1 MSATATRDYAPWEVG
16 AAFLIACC
24 VQLAAGVVLYL
35 TRVDV
40 IAEAPEVDKGA
51 QLPVKVQPVLDL
63 DGPLLKLG
71 GKKPVLPDM
80 WQAPP
85 RPSPAKAP
93 DQAFAS
99 TKADPS
105 AEPPDPEHKKKMA
118 DAGTEPPPP
127 DADKGEETQD
137 ADKAAP
143 TDANPIDPS
152 DKPPGTTQEG
162 DPNGVKEGTE
172 TDPLKV
178 NAARMY
184 NARLVSFF
192 NRFAAG
198 KCTGAEGTS
207 TSASV
212 SLSGTTVSSIHV
224 NASGNA
230 AFDAAIPPAMQAAVG
245 QSVPPPPEN
254 FPEFLK
260 PSFSFTIV
268 CK

>member
-1 MSATATRDYAPWEVG
+1 VSATALRDYAPWEVG
-16 AAFLIACC
+16 AALLIACS
-24 VQLAAGVVLYL
+24 VQLAAGVVLYF

-40 IAEAPEVDKGA
+40 IAAAPEVDKGA

-93 DQAFAS
+93 DQSFAS
-99 TKADPS
+99 TKADPD

-127 DADKGEETQD
+127 DASTGEETPD
-137 ADKAAP
+137 ADKAEP
-143 TDANPIDPS
+143 TDANPIEAS

-162 DPNGVKEGTE
+162 DPNGVKDGTE

-198 KCTGAEGTS
+198 KCAGAEGTS

-212 SLSGTTVSSIHV
+212 TLSGTTVSSIHV
-224 NASGNA
+224 SSSGNA

-245 QSVPPPPEN
+245 QSDPPPPEN

>member
-1 MSATATRDYAPWEVG
+1 MSATLARDYEPWEVG

-24 VQLAAGVVLYL
+24 VPLATGVVLYL
-35 TRVDV
+35 SRVDV
-40 IAEAPEVDKGA
+40 IGSSPEVDKGS

-63 DGPLLKLG
+63 EGPMLKLG

-80 WQAPP
+80 WQAPQ
-85 RPSPAKAP
+85 RPTPQKAP
-93 DQAFAS
+93 DEAFAS
-99 TKADPS
+99 SKSDPD
-105 AEPPDPEHKKKMA
+105 AESPEKKKKMA

-127 DADKGEETQD
+127 DAATGEETPD
-137 ADKAAP
+137 ADKAEP
-143 TDANPIDPS
+143 SDANPIETS
-152 DKPPGTTQEG
+152 DKPPGTIESG
-162 DPNGVKEGTE
+162 DPNGVKNGTE

-178 NAARMY
+178 NAAKMY

-198 KCTGAEGTS
+198 KCAGAEGTS
-207 TSASV
+207 AGASV
-212 SLSGTTVSSIHV
+212 TLSGTTVSSIHV
-224 NASGNA
+224 GSTGNA
-230 AFDAAIPPAMQAAVG
+230 AFDAAIPAAMQAAVG